1 MARLR
6 GGRLAHHPAHR
17 AIDRAGLRGR
27 HGLRAASRLWRR
39 RAAPAGRLLCRADSQ
54 HAVAGADLHRLFR
67 PLEHGPQALGRD
79 LGGDRPGRQHGR
91 LHHRDHAG
99 RHPVDP
105 AHPARGGRLPG
116 PDSAA
121 GDPACRA
128 AAGDGAR
135 LSRAVEPVRAPDA
148 GLFDHLADL
157 GRGAD
162 GGRQQRAVRHLPQ
175 LRGLHRR
182 GGGLSRSVGALP
194 LRILGDRPRAVR
206 TQATAGDGAMI
217 QLNSNH
223 LLYLVMAAQWTVLLS
238 LIAFAGG
245 ALVCLPI
252 ALMRVSKVAALRLVA
267 SAYIQLIQGTP
278 LLIVLFLSYFGLGIM
293 GYKLAPLVAAG
304 VALTLYAAA
313 FLGEIW
319 RGCIEAVPR
328 TQWEAS
334 DCLGL
339 DRFQQYAYVILPQAF
354 RMAIPPTVGFM
365 VQIVKNTSLA
375 SVVGFVE
382 LARAGQIV
390 NNSTFEPFIIFCI
403 VAAIYFAM
411 CYPLSLAS
419 RFLERRANAGRA
431 NH

>member
-1 MARLR
+1 
-6 GGRLAHHPAHR
+6 
-17 AIDRAGLRGR
+17 
-27 HGLRAASRLWRR
+27 
-39 RAAPAGRLLCRADSQ
+39 
-54 HAVAGADLHRLFR
+54 
-67 PLEHGPQALGRD
+67 
-79 LGGDRPGRQHGR
+79 
-91 LHHRDHAG
+91 
-99 RHPVDP
+99 
-105 AHPARGGRLPG
+105 
-116 PDSAA
+116 
-121 GDPACRA
+121 
-128 AAGDGAR
+128 
-135 LSRAVEPVRAPDA
+135 
-148 GLFDHLADL
+148 
-157 GRGAD
+157 
-162 GGRQQRAVRHLPQ
+162 
-175 LRGLHRR
+175 
-182 GGGLSRSVGALP
+182 
-194 LRILGDRPRAVR
+194 
-206 TQATAGDGAMI
+206 MI
-217 QLNSNH
+217 QLNAHH
-223 LLYLVMAAQWTVLLS
+223 LWYLIMAAQWTVLLS

-245 ALVCLPI
+245 VLVGLPI
-252 ALMRVSKVAALRLVA
+252 ALMRVSPSHALRIVA
-267 SAYIQLIQGTP
+267 GGYIQLIQGTP
-278 LLIVLFLSYFGLGIM
+278 LLILLFLTYFGLGIL

-304 VALTLYAAA
+304 LALTLYAAA

-431 NH
+431 SH

>member
-1 MARLR
+1 
-6 GGRLAHHPAHR
+6 
-17 AIDRAGLRGR
+17 
-27 HGLRAASRLWRR
+27 
-39 RAAPAGRLLCRADSQ
+39 
-54 HAVAGADLHRLFR
+54 
-67 PLEHGPQALGRD
+67 
-79 LGGDRPGRQHGR
+79 
-91 LHHRDHAG
+91 
-99 RHPVDP
+99 
-105 AHPARGGRLPG
+105 
-116 PDSAA
+116 
-121 GDPACRA
+121 
-128 AAGDGAR
+128 
-135 LSRAVEPVRAPDA
+135 
-148 GLFDHLADL
+148 
-157 GRGAD
+157 
-162 GGRQQRAVRHLPQ
+162 
-175 LRGLHRR
+175 
-182 GGGLSRSVGALP
+182 
-194 LRILGDRPRAVR
+194 
-206 TQATAGDGAMI
+206 MI
-217 QLNSNH
+217 QLSAH
-223 LLYLVMAAQWTVLLS
+223 HVWYLIMAAQWTVLLS

-245 ALVCLPI
+245 ALVGLPI
-252 ALMRVSKVAALRLVA
+252 ALMRVSPSHALRIVA
-267 SAYIQLIQGTP
+267 GGYIQLIQGTP
-278 LLIVLFLSYFGLGIM
+278 LLILLFLTYFGLGIL

-304 VALTLYAAA
+304 LALTLYAAA

-411 CYPLSLAS
+411 CYPLSVAS

-431 NH
+431 SH